1 MGVALVRLFFFFLK
15 APQDWE
21 PLACSLASWL
31 SWLWSHHLQPE
42 QSGKEVRVRVSTA
55 PTTGTC

>member
-21 PLACSLASWL
+21 PLACSLASGYLGSGLITSSL
-31 SWLWSHHLQPE
+31 SNQE
-42 QSGKEVRVRVSTA
+42 RKSGCV
-55 PTTGTC
+55 